1 MVSVGLNSPLY
12 YIVFMTL
19 LESKLQIKKT
29 NNTSNILREWSQ
41 KSERN
46 VELQITILKLACSK
60 NSNKTDN
67 KKFCFVKTIPHRIFC
82 HFTVMIRHE
91 LWSFLVWGDGRES
104 FILIGKR
111 LWWEHCSSWPQNS
124 KQETYYKSTYS
135 KMKKTLTESK
145 QSNNKNFNFF
155 FYWLT

>member
-1 MVSVGLNSPLY
+1 MVSVSLNSPLY

-46 VELQITILKLACSK
+46 GELQITILKLACSK
-60 NSNKTDN
+60 NSNKT
-67 KKFCFVKTIPHRIFC
+67 KKFCFVKTIPHRLFC

-91 LWSFLVWGDGRES
+91 LWSFL
-104 FILIGKR
+104 F
-111 LWWEHCSSWPQNS
+111 
-124 KQETYYKSTYS
+124 
-135 KMKKTLTESK
+135 
-145 QSNNKNFNFF
+145 
-155 FYWLT
+155 